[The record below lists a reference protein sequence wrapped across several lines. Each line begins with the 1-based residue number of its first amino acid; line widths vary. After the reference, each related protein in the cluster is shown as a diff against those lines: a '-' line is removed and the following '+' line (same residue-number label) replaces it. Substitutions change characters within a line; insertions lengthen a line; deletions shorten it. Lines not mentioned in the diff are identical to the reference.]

1 MTRWYQEKKREHFYK
16 EAKKKGYRARSA
28 FKLKQIQK
36 KFKIIHKRDI
46 VIDLGAAPGG
56 WSQVSKEIVGE
67 EGTVIGVDRSYIQ
80 PISGITFLKGDL
92 TKDSTLYDI
101 KQLIGV
107 KKVDVVLSDMSPN
120 ISGNYSVDHARSI
133 HLCEKS
139 FDIAE
144 KILQKDGNFVC
155 KIFMGEELE
164 KFYNIIK
171 DRFRMVKHFSPSAT
185 RKSSSEIYLIALTYN
200 KKNF

>member
-16 EAKKKGYRARSA
+16 EAKRTGYRARST

-36 KFKIIHKRDI
+36 KFKIIREGDI

-56 WSQVSKEIVGE
+56 WSQVAKEIVGE
-67 EGTVIGVDRSYIQ
+67 EGTVIGIDCSHIQ

-92 TKDSTLYDI
+92 TRDSTLI
-101 KQLIGV
+101 EIQQMIRG

-120 ISGNYSVDHARSI
+120 ISGNYTVDHARSI
-133 HLCEKS
+133 YLCKKS

-144 KILQKDGNFVC
+144 MILRTGGNFVC

-164 KFYNIIK
+164 KFYCKTKN
-171 DRFRMVKHFSPSAT
+171 RFRRVKQFSPIAT
-185 RKSSSEIYLIALTYN
+185 RKSSSEIYLIALTLY
-200 KKNF
+200 K